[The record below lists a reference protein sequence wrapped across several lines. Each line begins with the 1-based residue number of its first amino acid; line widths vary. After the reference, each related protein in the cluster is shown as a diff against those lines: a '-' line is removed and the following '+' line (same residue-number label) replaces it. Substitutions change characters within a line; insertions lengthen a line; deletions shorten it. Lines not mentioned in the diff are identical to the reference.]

1 MVSRTCLGT
10 AIALLV
16 LSVIN
21 PLLAE
26 PVKRECLK
34 DAFGESR
41 AFSRAIVTEG
51 GRTVWLA
58 GVAVREDKDGNS
70 LAGDLQGQAHRIFEI
85 IGERLAL
92 YGGTLEDIV
101 TMTVFISDA
110 RFGTPFVDIRKGKF
124 TKCYPSSALI
134 TVTGFAHP
142 DILLEI
148 KATAVVGD

>member
-1 MVSRTCLGT
+1 MTRYL
-10 AIALLV
+10 IAVLMLLCYAPAV
-16 LSVIN
+16 AV
-21 PLLAE
+21 AE
-26 PVKRECLK
+26 PVKRECLR

-41 AFSRAIVTEG
+41 AFSRAIVTAG

-58 GVAVREDKDGNS
+58 GVAVREDKEGNS

-85 IGERLAL
+85 IGERLAV

-101 TMTVFISDA
+101 TMTVFISDT

-142 DILLEI
+142 DILLEV